1 MSYGVSVSAGV
12 RRCVTNRC
20 EFTCHSKRPEK
31 AATRS
36 RTEGGML
43 RRVTWREIH
52 SYSIP
57 YHTHSFGSHPVTFI
71 RFTFL
76 MGFLNSFS
84 SQATLG
90 SWNYRAQAKMK
101 VLKRWQ
107 TFTMY
112 SRRRIL
118 SSTTVAP
125 HAKSIKL
132 GKWIFVEAAFKGFS
146 SFKKPMRNAHLSNWT
161 VESPWISIANVKG

>member
-1 MSYGVSVSAGV
+1 
-12 RRCVTNRC
+12 
-20 EFTCHSKRPEK
+20 
-31 AATRS
+31 
-36 RTEGGML
+36 ML
-43 RRVTWREIH
+43 RRVRWCEIP
-52 SYSIP
+52 SYSIL
-57 YHTHSFGSHPVTFI
+57 YHTPLVLILLTFI
-71 RFTFL
+71 HFTFL

-112 SRRRIL
+112 SKRRIL
-118 SSTTVAP
+118 SSTTVGP

-132 GKWIFVEAAFKGFS
+132 GK
-146 SFKKPMRNAHLSNWT
+146 
-161 VESPWISIANVKG
+161 